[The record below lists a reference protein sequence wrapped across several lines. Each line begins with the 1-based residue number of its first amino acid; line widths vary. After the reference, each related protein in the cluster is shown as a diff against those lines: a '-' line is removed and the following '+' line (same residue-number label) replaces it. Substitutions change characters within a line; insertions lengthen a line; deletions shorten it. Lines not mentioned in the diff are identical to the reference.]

1 MPFKIVRNDIT
12 RMHTEA
18 IVNTANDQPAVGT
31 GCDHAVYKAAGR
43 RKLLAY
49 RKKYIGPVPEGEVFM
64 TPGFRLPAR
73 YIIHAVSPLLR
84 RRSMKMRPSRRWSVG
99 WLTV

>member
-49 RKKYIGPVPEGEVFM
+49 RKKIHRPCSGRGSLHDS
-64 TPGFRLPAR
+64 RLPASR
-73 YIIHAVSPLLR
+73 QIYHPCG
-84 RRSMKMRPSRRWSVG
+84 KPSV
-99 WLTV
+99 L

>member
-12 RMHTEA
+12 RMYTEA

-49 RKKYIGPVPEGEVFM
+49 RKK
-64 TPGFRLPAR
+64 T
-73 YIIHAVSPLLR
+73 
-84 RRSMKMRPSRRWSVG
+84 
-99 WLTV
+99 

>member
-49 RKKYIGPVPEGEVFM
+49 RKKI
-64 TPGFRLPAR
+64 T
-73 YIIHAVSPLLR
+73 
-84 RRSMKMRPSRRWSVG
+84 
-99 WLTV
+99 